1 MAKRVKVGGYLWRD
15 EVRRLIRLVGDEV
28 AVLQRIHNQAKREE
42 NKNDLA
48 RLLANHA
55 AMLGVLYGLLD
66 YDGRSDNGDVLE
78 QVEELMEEDA

>member
-1 MAKRVKVGGYLWRD
+1 MAKRVKAGGYLWRD
-15 EVRRLIRLVGDEV
+15 EIRRLIRMVSDEV
-28 AVLQRIHNQAKREE
+28 AVLQRIHHQAKREE

-48 RLLANHA
+48 QLLANHA

-66 YDGRSDNGDVLE
+66 YDGRSDGDVLS

>member
-15 EVRRLIRLVGDEV
+15 EVRRLIRLVSDEV
-28 AVLQRIHNQAKREE
+28 VVLQRIHNQAKREE

-48 RLLANHA
+48 RLLANHV
-55 AMLGVLYGLLD
+55 AMLGVLYELLD

>member
-15 EVRRLIRLVGDEV
+15 EIRRLIRMVSDEV

-42 NKNDLA
+42 NKNNLA

-55 AMLGVLYGLLD
+55 AMLGVLYELLD
-66 YDGRSDNGDVLE
+66 YDGRSDGDVLS